1 MMFFSQLVQIIAVIV
16 CFGIVILVV
25 YSLGREKNE

>member
-1 MMFFSQLVQIIAVIV
+1 MFLSELFRMIAVIV
-16 CFGIVILVV
+16 CFGIIIWVV